1 MFATPTRPTLLGRR
15 SMFGLLLGTTAAAAL
30 TAPAPAAA
38 KATPHTELMVIY
50 VCAADCG
57 PCKVFDAEDLP
68 RWMAS
73 PLARSVRF
81 VRTSAPKT
89 TQAFQAKYWPK
100 EARPY
105 LSAFRAP
112 IVPSFMFVAGG
123 NVVATGAGL
132 NGWRQQTLPQ
142 VQQMV
147 RV

>member
-1 MFATPTRPTLLGRR
+1 MSATTTPTLLARR
-15 SMFGLLLGTTAAAAL
+15 SMLGLLLGTTAAAAL
-30 TAPAPAAA
+30 SAPAPANA
-38 KATPHTELMVIY
+38 KATPHTEMMVIY
-50 VCAADCG
+50 VGAADCA
-57 PCKVFDAEDLP
+57 PCKVFEAEDLP

-81 VRTSAPKT
+81 VRTQAPRT
-89 TQAFQAKYWPK
+89 TQAFQARYWPR

-123 NVVATGAGL
+123 NVIATGAGL

-147 RV
+147 RA